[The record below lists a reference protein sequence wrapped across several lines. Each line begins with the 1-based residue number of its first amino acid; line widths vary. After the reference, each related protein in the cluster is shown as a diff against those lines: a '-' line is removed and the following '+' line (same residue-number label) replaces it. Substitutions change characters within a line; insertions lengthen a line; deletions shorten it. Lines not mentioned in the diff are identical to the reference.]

1 MAVHPYY
8 PHLFSPMYVGKH
20 KVKFKNRVFMAPM
33 STEHDPA
40 SHVMLDD
47 NIEFYARRARGGA
60 GCVHV
65 GETRFDLKTS
75 ASHPAQLD
83 LTNPITL
90 PQLNKFNNY
99 AHAYGARTS
108 VELNH
113 SGHFAV
119 PAFNDGVTT
128 PISAVDRV
136 MPTGQ
141 KVRAMTQEDMDY
153 VADIVAEGV
162 RMAWRGGFDMVCLHY
177 GHGWLF
183 GGWLSPLINERTD
196 EHGGCR
202 ENRIK
207 FPRMVLERVRERV
220 GNNILIELRM
230 SGSEMSPG
238 GIEIEDTIY
247 YIHQLEDLVDLV
259 HISAA
264 TRFDAKTRGFM
275 HPTCFIEHGHN
286 AEMSK
291 MIKDSGVKIPV
302 GVVGGINTPEL
313 AEEIIASGKAD
324 YVLMGRQW
332 IADPEWAN
340 KARAGRPEDI
350 RGCIR
355 CNNCCDGAMR
365 KAVAD
370 HVLDDD
376 SATFNFVCSVNPTYG
391 SHFIK
396 ESFPEAGIRKRVAVI
411 GGGPAGME
419 AALKACERGHE
430 VTLFEKTDRLGGQ
443 LNIFCERL
451 WFKDDVKRFR
461 DYLIKQVKD
470 ANIQIRM
477 NSAATPEQIEAMN
490 FDAVIVAIG
499 SDPARPPIP
508 GVDGANVVLAPD
520 VFYQED
526 RFSGNVVIIG
536 GGLVGCELAI
546 HLGEHGCI
554 PTVVEMEANIA
565 RDANLGP
572 RMMLLRQ
579 MNMNPD
585 IRVHTGARCVSISEE
600 GVVIASADGEQLLP
614 ADHVILSTGR
624 IPKCAERDSFDGVA
638 FDVIA
643 VGDCEKSGLIR
654 DAVHT
659 GFNAALSLHKF

>member
-1 MAVHPYY
+1 MSVPNYY
-8 PHLFSPMYVGKH
+8 PHLFSPMYVGKN
-20 KVKFKNRVFMAPM
+20 KIKFKNRVFMAPM

-47 NIEFYARRARGGA
+47 NIEFYAKRARGGA

-83 LTNPITL
+83 LTNPKTL

-99 AHAYGARTS
+99 AHTYGARTS

-113 SGHFAV
+113 SGHFAI

-141 KVRAMTQEDMDY
+141 KVRGMTEEDMNY
-153 VADIVAEGV
+153 VADIVANGV
-162 RMAWRGGFDMVCLHY
+162 HMAWRGGFDMVCLHY

-183 GGWLSPLINERTD
+183 GGWLSPLINTRTD
-196 EHGGCR
+196 EHGGSR
-202 ENRIK
+202 ENRVK
-207 FPRMVLERVRERV
+207 FPRMVLERVRQKV
-220 GNNILIELRM
+220 GDNILIELRM

-247 YIHQLEDLVDLV
+247 YIKAMEDLVDLV

-264 TRFDAKTRGFM
+264 TRFDARTRGFM

-286 AEMSK
+286 AAMSQK
-291 MIKDSGVKIPV
+291 VKEAGVKIPV
-302 GVVGGINTPEL
+302 GVVGGINTPEQ
-313 AEEIIASGKAD
+313 AESIIASGKAD

-340 KARAGRPEDI
+340 KARAGRADDI

-365 KAVAD
+365 KAIAK

-391 SHFIK
+391 GHFYK
-396 ESFPEAGIRKRVAVI
+396 EKFPPADIRKRVAVI
-411 GGGPAGME
+411 GGGPAGLQ
-419 AALKACERGHE
+419 AALEANQRGHE
-430 VTLFEKTDRLGGQ
+430 VILFEKTDRLGGQ
-443 LNIFCERL
+443 LNIFADRL
-451 WFKDDVKRFR
+451 WFKDDVARFR

-470 ANIQIRM
+470 ADIQIRM
-477 NSAATPEQIEAMN
+477 NSTATPEEIEGMG
-490 FDAVIVAIG
+490 FDAVIVAVG
-499 SDPARPPIP
+499 SDPAKPPIP
-508 GVDGANVVLAPD
+508 GADLPHVIQAPD
-520 VFYQED
+520 VFGRED
-526 RFSGNVVIIG
+526 QVGKRVVIIG

-546 HLGEHGCI
+546 HLGERGCI
-554 PTVVEMEANIA
+554 PTVVEMEENIA

-579 MNMNPD
+579 MDMNAD
-585 IRVHTGARCVSISEE
+585 ISVRTSARCTSITADCVNISTPEGEE
-600 GVVIASADGEQLLP
+600 AIP
-614 ADHVILSTGR
+614 ADTVILCTGR
-624 IPKCAERDSFDGVA
+624 TPRAQERDSFEGIA
-638 FDVIA
+638 FDVLP
-643 VGDCEKSGLIR
+643 VGDCVKSGLIR

-659 GFNAALSLHKF
+659 GFDAALSLHAF